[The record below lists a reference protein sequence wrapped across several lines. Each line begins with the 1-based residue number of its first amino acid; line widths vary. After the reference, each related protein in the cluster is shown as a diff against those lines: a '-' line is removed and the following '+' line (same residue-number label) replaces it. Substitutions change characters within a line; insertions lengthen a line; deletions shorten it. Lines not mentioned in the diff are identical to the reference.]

1 MPAWGRGADFGTQ
14 MEGGEQS
21 GSQGDVGTCREAQG
35 GGALCLSSSA
45 GVSAGGWAGG
55 GQNDISEKKT
65 KTAVVF
71 NAGSFL
77 LLEGANIKGR
87 GTFWKKLSFRS
98 TPALLKREA
107 GVLGGGGAR
116 VPHARP

>member
-1 MPAWGRGADFGTQ
+1 MAETTEGCRLKKELRGEKVPAWGRGADFGTQ

-45 GVSAGGWAGG
+45 GVSADGWAGG

-65 KTAVVF
+65 CCGF
-71 NAGSFL
+71 
-77 LLEGANIKGR
+77 
-87 GTFWKKLSFRS
+87 
-98 TPALLKREA
+98 
-107 GVLGGGGAR
+107 
-116 VPHARP
+116 